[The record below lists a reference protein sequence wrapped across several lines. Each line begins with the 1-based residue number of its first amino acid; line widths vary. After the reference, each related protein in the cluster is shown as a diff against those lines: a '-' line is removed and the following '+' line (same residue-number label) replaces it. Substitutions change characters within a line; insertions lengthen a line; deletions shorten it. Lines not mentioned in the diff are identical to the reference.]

1 MSNIVIIGGS
11 YAGTKVAHK
20 VLKDIP
26 QAKVTL
32 IDPSDVFYFNI
43 ASPRIIAKPNGI
55 NFGDFL
61 IPIADKFKQYPP
73 GRFTFI
79 RGVVSSIDFELKAVQ
94 VSDHHQSIPYDY
106 LVVASGSSTPG
117 TIGQEAIP
125 FKPTGDNK
133 IRQSI
138 EAAQQRVAKAD
149 DIIIVGAGPVGVETA
164 GEIAQAY
171 PKKKVTLVASHDR
184 VLPALKPSASKAAEK
199 SLGDLGVKI
208 MYTTRVVK
216 TTGGPSSSGGT
227 FNIQFDD
234 GNSLDAALVISAA
247 GNIPNTSFMPRAA
260 LDPEGWINVDAGL
273 RIASVT
279 DGSAF
284 ALGDVTTFK
293 QRYML
298 KVQDQIPVVAGNLK
312 AAVSKLGA
320 SLTYNANDKLMV
332 MVPVGSKTGTG
343 QIGGWVPFGF
353 MVAFVKG
360 RDYFMS
366 KAASYIS
373 AA

>member
-125 FKPTGDNK
+125 FKPTGENK

-312 AAVSKLGA
+312 AAVSKLGT
-320 SLTYNANDKLMV
+320 SLTYDANDKLMV

>member
-26 QAKVTL
+26 QARVTL

-43 ASPRIIAKPNGI
+43 ASPRIIAKPKDV

-73 GRFTFI
+73 GGFTFV
-79 RGVVSSIDFELKAVQ
+79 RGVVSSVDFKLKAVQ
-94 VSDHHQSIPYDY
+94 VSGHHPSISYDY

-125 FKPTGDNK
+125 FKATGDNK

-184 VLPALKPSASKAAEK
+184 VLPALKSSASKAAEK
-199 SLGDLGVKI
+199 SLVDLGVNI
-208 MYTTRVVK
+208 MYSTRVLK
-216 TTGGPSSSGGT
+216 TTGGPSPGGT
-227 FNIQFDD
+227 FTVHFDD

-247 GNIPNTSFMPRAA
+247 GNIPNTSFMPKAA

-312 AAVSKLGA
+312 AAVSKSGN